1 MVQPLPVVPD
11 ANWLRGD
18 IRYACLHELRTV
30 LVNAANQQSL
40 RVFCA
45 QHVID
50 EVVEHSWEWSEA
62 GNPPVS
68 HDDFMSRFRDEYL
81 PFIRV
86 VPDDGIPPTWLSPD
100 ERTRVGELT
109 DRDDVPSV
117 MLALAVRG
125 LYLSKDKRALRA
137 TYGDAADLAV
147 HAEWLDHLK
156 ASGDAGQL
164 KGMLQ
169 AVRGGVYVGGVG
181 AVSAAR
187 RIYAAAGPLS
197 VVAAG
202 ALGIAAWRW
211 LRHPSRR
218 SFLSGAGRVLEI
230 LGEIAVL
237 QRDQQRRFDAALP
250 PMPTWEVLA
259 SSNPVGAVVGRAA
272 LHMLVRDPNGH
283 LSVRELH
290 QKLDANLSA
299 TEAKV
304 RGLLRATS
312 CFDEVYRG
320 RWQVGMARFVTGL
333 VN

>member
-1 MVQPLPVVPD
+1 
-11 ANWLRGD
+11 
-18 IRYACLHELRTV
+18 
-30 LVNAANQQSL
+30 
-40 RVFCA
+40 
-45 QHVID
+45 
-50 EVVEHSWEWSEA
+50 
-62 GNPPVS
+62 
-68 HDDFMSRFRDEYL
+68 MSRFRDEYL